1 MAESLGEKLRLAREA
16 RGITISEV
24 SAQTRIA
31 TRYLEAIEENNYKPL
46 PGGVFNKGFIK
57 AYAKYVGVDETEALN
72 DYARIMAS
80 QSEPEE
86 EETRYR
92 RPSVMTDDSRRSSWT
107 SLIFA
112 VIILVLMTGGI
123 LALVQWYRNEPTEP
137 AKNPPA
143 NNANNAVANTNTA
156 SNSTT
161 APAAVDNLKIE
172 LRSVAQTG
180 TSVTT
185 WVDEKKEFATVLPSA
200 PMTYEPQTSFRIAYS
215 RSHAENVQLVLNGK
229 TIQLP
234 LKPFPLNDSNIRF
247 EISKANA
254 AQIMQAGQITLGEP
268 TPTPTPADANTAANA
283 NMAVAEPATTLR
295 PAGAATPPRPTPKPA
310 TTPAPGATNSA
321 TATNSAA
328 TPARAT
334 PARPTP
340 APTIIRPASTPDRD

>member
-72 DYARIMAS
+72 DYARIMSS
-80 QSEPEE
+80 QADPHEE
-86 EETRYR
+86 ENRYR
-92 RPSVMTDDSRRSSWT
+92 RPSVMTDDNRRSSWT
-107 SLIFA
+107 SGIFA
-112 VIILVLMTGGI
+112 VIILVLLTGGV

-137 AKNPPA
+137 AKNPA
-143 NNANNAVANTNTA
+143 SNSNSAVANANT
-156 SNSTT
+156 
-161 APAAVDNLKIE
+161 PAATPTPAAIDQLKVE

-180 TSVTT
+180 TAVTT
-185 WVDEKKEFATVLPSA
+185 WVDETKEFSTVLPSA
-200 PMTYEPQTSFRIAYS
+200 PKTYEPKTSFRVAYS
-215 RSHAENVQLVLNGK
+215 RSHAENVQLMLNGK
-229 TIQLP
+229 AIQLP

-247 EISKANA
+247 EITKANA
-254 AQIMQAGQITLGEP
+254 AQIMQTGQITLGEP
-268 TPTPTPADANTAANA
+268 TPTPVPATDANVNA
-283 NMAVAEPATTLR
+283 NIAAAIPAPTTTA
-295 PAGAATPPRPTPKPA
+295 PVTTPRQTPRPL
-310 TTPAPGATNSA
+310 TTPAANTATNSA
-321 TATNSAA
+321 T

-340 APTIIRPASTPDRD
+340 ALAPTIIRPASTPERD

>member
-72 DYARIMAS
+72 DYARIMS
-80 QSEPEE
+80 TQVDPQEE
-86 EETRYR
+86 ENRYR

-107 SLIFA
+107 SGIFA
-112 VIILVLMTGGI
+112 VIILVLLTGGV
-123 LALVQWYRNEPTEP
+123 LALVQWYRSSPAEP
-137 AKNPPA
+137 AKAPA
-143 NNANNAVANTNTA
+143 SNSNSTVANT
-156 SNSTT
+156 STPVAT
-161 APAAVDNLKIE
+161 PAPAAIDQLKVE

-180 TSVTT
+180 TAVTT
-185 WVDEKKEFATVLPSA
+185 WVDEKREFATVLPSA
-200 PMTYEPQTSFRIAYS
+200 PKTYEPQTSFRVAYS

-234 LKPFPLNDSNIRF
+234 MKPFPLNDSNIRF
-247 EISKANA
+247 EITKANA
-254 AQIMQAGQITLGEP
+254 AQIMQSGQITLGEP
-268 TPTPTPADANTAANA
+268 TPTPAPADANVNA
-283 NMAVAEPATTLR
+283 NMAAAVPAPTTTA
-295 PAGAATPPRPTPKPA
+295 PAATPRQTPRPA
-310 TTPAPGATNSA
+310 TTPATAANSA
-321 TATNSAA
+321 GNAA
-328 TPARAT
+328 PPTMMRAS

-340 APTIIRPASTPDRD
+340 APTVITPGATPRNND